1 MAKGGYLGGSTVIG
15 PYSGWFSRS
24 ETGPQLTAE
33 EKMQNQIEWASREK
47 WATAEKPRKGQ
58 ADQSKDERKRTKKLE
73 QEKQRKAKVR
83 ELQEESARSNRY
95 PAYLELRA
103 ARKKKEED
111 RIARVVVEGRN
122 PRKRGRGTES

>member
-1 MAKGGYLGGSTVIG
+1 MARGGYLGGSTIIG
-15 PYSGWFSRS
+15 PYSGWFSKS

-33 EKMQNQIEWASREK
+33 EKRQNQIEWASRDK

-58 ADQSKDERKRTKKLE
+58 ADQVKDERKLAKKLE
-73 QEKQRKAKVR
+73 QEKQRKAKAQKL
-83 ELQEESARSNRY
+83 EEESERRKTN

-111 RIARVVVEGRN
+111 RLGRVVVEVRN
-122 PRKRGRGTES
+122 PRKRG